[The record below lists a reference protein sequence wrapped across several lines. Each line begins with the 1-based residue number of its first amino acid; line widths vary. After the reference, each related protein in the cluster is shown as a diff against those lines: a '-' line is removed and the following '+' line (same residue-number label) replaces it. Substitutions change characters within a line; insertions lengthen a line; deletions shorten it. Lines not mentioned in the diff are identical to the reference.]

1 MADNDNEPKGPDLTQ
16 GVASAD
22 LAEGAM
28 LTKAQLMAEGK
39 KGYLAHCAACHQT
52 NGLGIPGT
60 FPPLAA
66 GKSFSASE
74 AMLTPLAERGFY
86 TDGKIVEGPLGQ
98 HIDIVLR
105 GIPGTPMTAFG
116 AQIDNATIAA
126 IVTFERNSFGN
137 HAGEIVQ
144 PDAIAAARAA
154 H

>member
-1 MADNDNEPKGPDLTQ
+1 
-16 GVASAD
+16 
-22 LAEGAM
+22 
-28 LTKAQLMAEGK
+28 MAEGK
-39 KGYLAHCAACHQT
+39 KGYLAHWAACHQA

-66 GKSFSASE
+66 GKPFSAAS

-86 TDGKIVEGPLGQ
+86 KDGKIVEGPLGR
-98 HIDIVLR
+98 HIDIVLG

-116 AQIDNATIAA
+116 AQLDDATIAA

-144 PDAIAAARAA
+144 PHAIAAARAA